1 MHARLFDVDTSSI
14 AFDRRSGHLAM
25 TLRPLTPAYDEA
37 AALVHGWGV
46 MAGCPDVRHLV
57 VNLEV
62 DEPTCRQPQPRHA

>member
-1 MHARLFDVDTSSI
+1 MLARKFDVDSSSI
-14 AFDRRSGHLAM
+14 AFDRQRGHLAM
-25 TLRPLTPAYDEA
+25 TLRPVVPNYDEA

-62 DEPTCRQPQPRHA
+62 DEPAKRHAA

>member
-1 MHARLFDVDTSSI
+1 MLARKFDIDSSSL
-14 AFDRRSGHLAM
+14 AFDRQRGHLAM
-25 TLRPLTPAYDEA
+25 TLRPVIPNYDEA

-62 DEPTCRQPQPRHA
+62 DEPANRHAA